1 MLYRY
6 IVSLSI
12 FFLKYF
18 IFTHLKFQGSWKYN
32 LHGIGGVHH
41 IPNPCMYSGHF
52 GDNKEKYLEQ
62 FDDVI
67 DLNIGKNGL
76 AGFWAGAL

>member
-1 MLYRY
+1 M
-6 IVSLSI
+6 
-12 FFLKYF
+12 
-18 IFTHLKFQGSWKYN
+18 
-32 LHGIGGVHH
+32 HGIGGVHH

-52 GDNKEKYLEQ
+52 GDIKEKYLEQ

-76 AGFWAGAL
+76 AGFWAGESFILCAIFMNDLIRQTFRTVTRCWRRQ

>member
-1 MLYRY
+1 M
-6 IVSLSI
+6 
-12 FFLKYF
+12 
-18 IFTHLKFQGSWKYN
+18 
-32 LHGIGGVHH
+32 HGIGGVHH

-76 AGFWAGAL
+76 AGFWAGESFILILRSSINVVYFVLSLLIV